1 MAEKTE
7 SVWSTYTFTEEE
19 SRQNAKDL
27 AQRLQDRE
35 ILEGQLTSIKSDFKA
50 KIDSASSDIS
60 NLRNKVASGTE
71 QRQYRCRIVLNFKK
85 KIREYYDLNT
95 NVLIETR
102 PLQAEDYQTTIPLEE
117 GAESR
122 TRPT

>member
-19 SRQNAKDL
+19 ARQNAKDL

-85 KIREYYDLNT
+85 KIREYYDLNSNT
-95 NVLIETR
+95 LIETR
-102 PLQAEDYQTTIPLEE
+102 PLQAEDYQTTIPLVE
-117 GAESR
+117 GAQS
-122 TRPT
+122 